1 MADAVDYYA
10 VLGVAPT
17 SDDVV
22 IRAAYR
28 ALMLKYH
35 PDTNTDAR
43 STLKAAQINEAY
55 KVLSDAFKRA
65 QYDKLRSETQGPSAA
80 CNDSKATSAGD
91 KPDLRRHPGSWLFVG
106 VLGLAVVAS
115 LDEKQ
120 TPTATAKRS
129 SSTMITA
136 AAVAPVGL
144 PLTPA
149 TAPVTSSTSD
159 VLPDLQSPKAI
170 AFEDMEAAAV
180 RFDRVSRRSGI
191 IGAKAFSRGC
201 HRGFALH
208 PNWTTADRCAA
219 FDFAAAHI
227 DSGMNTVSK
236 GLIRQNDYF
245 IFEDENQADNYA
257 SFRATPEL
265 IGDRLAR
272 IRRAATLAVERVIND
287 RIENEKVQRAGQSV
301 VNSVATKTSPSSE
314 RPE

>member
-80 CNDSKATSAGD
+80 SNDSKANSAGD
-91 KPDLRRHPGSWLFVG
+91 KPDLRRHPGSWLFIG

-129 SSTMITA
+129 SLTMITA

-144 PLTPA
+144 PPTPA
-149 TAPVTSSTSD
+149 TAPVPSPTSD
-159 VLPDLQSPKAI
+159 VPPDLQSPKAM

-180 RFDRVSRRSGI
+180 RFDRVLQRGGI
-191 IGAKAFSRGC
+191 VGAKAFSQGC
-201 HRGFALH
+201 HRGFALR

-219 FDFAAAHI
+219 FDFAAAAI
-227 DSGMNTVSK
+227 DNGMNIVSK
-236 GLIRQNDYF
+236 GVVRKNDYF

-257 SFRATPEL
+257 LFKATPEL
-265 IGDRLAR
+265 VNDRLAR
-272 IRRAATLAVERVIND
+272 IRRAATLAVVRVIND
-287 RIENEKVQRAGQSV
+287 RMDKEKANSTGQSV
-301 VNSVATKTSPSSE
+301 QNSQAFQTTP
-314 RPE
+314 